1 MRTLYKIQKP
11 GRQKPQLCDIYDIEG
26 GDTVFIDNAPMIV
39 TDPPRGLP
47 LKRHR
52 GWQFTLTDAAGK
64 DWTKP
69 IGTWTSE
76 MEHQTIL
83 TFLKDVEN
91 RLAAAIDAGEPA
103 YLTDGTVTRRIIRVL
118 IDEGAEKG
126 LPAPLC
132 DKDSLGV
139 LLDTGNWV
147 WLEEDEN
154 GALPDIGLVT
164 LSSEL
169 YLAPLWW
176 IKL

>member
-11 GRQKPQLCDIYDIEG
+11 GRQKPQLCDMYDIEG

-39 TDPPRGLP
+39 TDPPRGLA
-47 LKRHR
+47 LKSRT
-52 GWQFTLTDAAGK
+52 GWQFTVTDAAGK

-69 IGTWTSE
+69 IGTWESE
-76 MEHQTIL
+76 MDHQTIL
-83 TFLKDVEN
+83 TFLKEVKN

-103 YLTDGTVTRRIIRVL
+103 CLTDGTVTRRITRVL

-126 LPAPLC
+126 LPPPLC

-176 IKL
+176 IKS